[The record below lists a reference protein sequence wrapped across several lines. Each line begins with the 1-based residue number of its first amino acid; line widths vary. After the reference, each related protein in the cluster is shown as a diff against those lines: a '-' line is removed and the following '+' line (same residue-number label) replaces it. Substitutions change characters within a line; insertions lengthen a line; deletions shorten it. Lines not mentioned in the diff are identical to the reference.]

1 MGYSGTAVSISL
13 AINLRLPDINARTST
28 PPRRIVNRDVRFWR
42 VVEVDA
48 LPKVGET
55 LALSARSH
63 VFSTKVIRVDWH
75 DDKGSFVV
83 ACQLAKRSMDPEEYD
98 TLRGDPEWTLK
109 PLLSGA

>member
-1 MGYSGTAVSISL
+1 VSISL

-42 VVEVDA
+42 VVEVVA

-55 LALSARSH
+55 LALSTRSH
-63 VFSTKVIRVDWH
+63 VFSAKVMRVDWH
-75 DDKGSFVV
+75 DDKGCFVV
-83 ACQLAKRSMDPEEYD
+83 ACQLATRSMNPEEYD
-98 TLRGDPEWTLK
+98 VLRGDPEWTLK

>member
-13 AINLRLPDINARTST
+13 AINLRLPDINVRTST
-28 PPRRIVNRDVRFWR
+28 PPRRIVNREVRFWR

-55 LALSARSH
+55 LALSTRGH
-63 VFSTKVIRVDWH
+63 VLSAKVMRVDWH

-83 ACQLAKRSMDPEEYD
+83 ACQLAKRSMNPEEYD
-98 TLRGDPEWTLK
+98 TLRGDPEWTLR